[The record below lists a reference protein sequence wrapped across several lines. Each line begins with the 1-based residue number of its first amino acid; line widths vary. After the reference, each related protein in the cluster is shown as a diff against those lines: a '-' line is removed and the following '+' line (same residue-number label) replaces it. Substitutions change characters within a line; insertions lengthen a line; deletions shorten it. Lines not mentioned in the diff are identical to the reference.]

1 MKATRYI
8 LNSYSVETYTD
19 NGYDVRLHTPL
30 MFNSLEEA
38 QEKMKEE
45 YDKELSGMQVFD
57 CMIEQEGDYAYIIF
71 HDCYDIYWKIDIV
84 EEDIYPKIELIAGYH
99 EWVVWVNDTPVYSI
113 GDPTECLDM
122 ISEGIFGKDTVDVI
136 KESLIDP
143 DMCAEFYE
151 DSREIFEAFTE
162 EDYERL
168 SHAINGALYDY
179 YIGD

>member
-1 MKATRYI
+1 MKATRFI
-8 LNSYSVETYTD
+8 LNKYSVDSNKYAWLFKPQLFTS
-19 NGYDVRLHTPL
+19 
-30 MFNSLEEA
+30 FNDA
-38 QEKMKEE
+38 K
-45 YDKELSGMQVFD
+45 DK
-57 CMIEQEGDYAYIIF
+57 MIEEWQEELKDNIHFDFNLDTDTAYVLYKDYA
-71 HDCYDIYWKIDIV
+71 DIYWQIGEV

-113 GDPTECLDM
+113 GDPIECLDM

-151 DSREIFEAFTE
+151 DSQAIFESFTE